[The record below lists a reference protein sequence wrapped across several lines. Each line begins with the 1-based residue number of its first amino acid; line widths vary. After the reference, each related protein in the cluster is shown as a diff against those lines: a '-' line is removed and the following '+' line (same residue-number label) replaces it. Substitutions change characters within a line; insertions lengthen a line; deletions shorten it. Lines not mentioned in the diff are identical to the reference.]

1 MPASQSIVVSLPN
14 GELRERIRSFPEVRY
29 VQWNLTTPP
38 PEAHIDVVVL
48 PYLSSMRPIHALAQV
63 SSRLVQ
69 SPALGFDGIEALLPA
84 GVTFANGVGVHET
97 ATAELAV
104 THVLM
109 AQREMHRMYR
119 DQMRCYWDKE
129 DRFVPGLADREV
141 FVVGYG
147 GVGREIVRRLEPFGP
162 RLSLFA
168 SRRQVADDGRRVG
181 SAADLIEAL
190 PTADVIV
197 LAVPLTQRTRGMVD
211 RGFLSRMSD
220 DALLVNVSRG
230 PVAVTAD
237 IVGEI
242 GRLRFALDVT
252 DPEPLPEGHALWGA
266 PGVVITPHAAAGS
279 RAMGPRMAA
288 LIETQVSR
296 LRAGEEP
303 LHVVIRT

>member
-1 MPASQSIVVSLPN
+1 MPASQTLVVSLPDPH
-14 GELRERIRSFPEVRY
+14 LRQRIRNFPDVRY
-29 VQWNLTTPP
+29 VAWDLSTPP

-48 PYLSSMRPIHALAQV
+48 PYLSSMRPIHALTQV

-69 SPALGFDGIEALLPA
+69 SPALGFDGIAALLPA

-109 AQREMHRMYR
+109 AQREMPRMYR
-119 DQMRCYWDKE
+119 DQMRGHWETE

-162 RLSLFA
+162 RLSAFA
-168 SRRQVADDGRRVG
+168 SRRHIADDGRQLG
-181 SAADLIEAL
+181 STGDLIAAL
-190 PTADVIV
+190 PSADVVI
-197 LAVPLTQRTRGMVD
+197 LAVPLTERTRGMVD

-220 DALLVNVSRG
+220 NALLVNVSRG

-237 IVGEI
+237 LVGEI

-252 DPEPLPEGHALWGA
+252 DPEPLPANHPLWSA
-266 PGVVITPHAAAGS
+266 PGVAITPHAAAGS

-288 LIETQVSR
+288 LIESQVTR

>member
-1 MPASQSIVVSLPN
+1 MPASQPLVVSLPDA
-14 GELRERIRSFPEVRY
+14 ELRQRIRSFPEVRY
-29 VQWNLTTPP
+29 VEWDFSTPP

-69 SPALGFDGIEALLPA
+69 SPALGFDGIAALLPA

-97 ATAELAV
+97 ATAELSV

-109 AQREMHRMYR
+109 AQREMHRMYL
-119 DQMRCYWDKE
+119 DQMRGHWETE

-147 GVGREIVRRLEPFGP
+147 GVGREIVRRLKPFGP
-162 RLSLFA
+162 RLSVFA
-168 SRRQVADDGRRVG
+168 SRRHIVDDGRQLG
-181 SAADLIEAL
+181 SREDLIAAL
-190 PTADVIV
+190 PSADVVI
-197 LAVPLTQRTRGMVD
+197 LAVPLTERTRGMVD
-211 RGFLSRMSD
+211 RDFLSRMSD
-220 DALLVNVSRG
+220 NALLVNVSRG

-237 IVGEI
+237 LVGEI

-252 DPEPLPEGHALWGA
+252 DPEPLPVNHPLWSA

-279 RAMGPRMAA
+279 RAMGPRMVA
-288 LIETQVSR
+288 LVESQVSR

-303 LHVVIRT
+303 LHIVIRT

>member
-1 MPASQSIVVSLPN
+1 MPARQNLVVSLPDADMRN
-14 GELRERIRSFPEVRY
+14 RITSFPDVAFVE
-29 VQWNLTTPP
+29 WDMSTPP
-38 PEAHIDVVVL
+38 PAAHIDVVVL
-48 PYLSSMRPIHALAQV
+48 PYLSSTRPLRALTEV

-69 SPALGFDGIEALLPA
+69 SPALGFDGIEALLPP

-97 ATAELAV
+97 ATAELTV

-109 AQREMHRMYR
+109 AQREMHRMFR
-119 DQMRCYWDKE
+119 DQLRGHWDEE
-129 DRFVPGLADREV
+129 DRFVAGLADSN
-141 FVVGYG
+141 VVVIGYG

-162 RLSLFA
+162 RLNVYA
-168 SRRQVADDGRRVG
+168 SRRQIADDGRYLG
-181 SAADLIEAL
+181 STADLWDAL
-190 PTADVIV
+190 PNADIAI
-197 LAVPLTQRTRGMVD
+197 LAVPLTERTRGMVD
-211 RGFLSRMSD
+211 REFLSRLPD

-237 IVGEI
+237 LVAEI

-252 DPEPLPEGHALWGA
+252 DPEPLPADHPLWRA
-266 PGVVITPHAAAGS
+266 PGVAITPHAAAGS

-288 LIETQVSR
+288 LVESQVSL